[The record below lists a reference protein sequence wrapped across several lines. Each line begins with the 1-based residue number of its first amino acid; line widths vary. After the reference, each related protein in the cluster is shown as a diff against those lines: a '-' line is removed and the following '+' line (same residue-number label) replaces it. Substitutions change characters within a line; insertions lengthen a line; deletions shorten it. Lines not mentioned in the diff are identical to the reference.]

1 MEIVINT
8 SYGGISEASAAKRLD
23 PQFIE
28 DVEMGRFVGYV
39 DEKYGIAETLR
50 VVEIPDDVTDYRIV
64 NYDGC
69 ELVIY
74 VHNGMICYGPV
85 DSDATCIFTGHY

>member
-1 MEIVINT
+1 MKIVINT
-8 SYGGISEASAAKRLD
+8 AYGAITDESAALRTD

-28 DVEMGRFVGYV
+28 DVESGRFVGR
-39 DEKYGIAETLR
+39 ETSAWGSTETLR
-50 VVEIPDDVTDYRIV
+50 VVEIPDDATDYRVV

-74 VHNGMICYGPV
+74 VRDGMICYGPA
-85 DSDATCIFTGHY
+85 DSYAASIFHY